1 MADIYHIWAD
11 HKQGVDSY
19 DFAKKMRK
27 FLDGLVEMGRMNSY
41 RLTRSKLGFRSM
53 DMPEF
58 HIMMEF
64 SNMQQLDNA
73 MTAILRNE
81 KNIDESHVSF
91 NQLVDKETIQHFL
104 YRDFPDQL
112 TEQPKQV
119 KIKKKLDPELEKRMY
134 GTWSVEEIVESM
146 KRNYPDIW
154 KN

>member
-11 HKQGVDSY
+11 HKEGVDSY
-19 DFAKKMRK
+19 DFANKMRK
-27 FLDGLVEMGRMNSY
+27 FLDGLVEMKKMTSY

-64 SNMQQLDNA
+64 DNMQQLDDA
-73 MTAILRNE
+73 MTSIIRNE

-104 YRDFPDQL
+104 YRDFPDD
-112 TEQPKQV
+112 TGKIVDKKQ
-119 KIKKKLDPELEKRMY
+119 KEFTI
-134 GTWSVEEIVESM
+134 EEIV
-146 KRNYPDIW
+146 KATKNIDPKIW

>member
-11 HKQGVDSY
+11 HKKGVDSY

-27 FLDGLVEMGRMNSY
+27 FLDGLVSMKRMVNY

-64 SNMQQLDNA
+64 NNMQQLDDA
-73 MTAILRNE
+73 MTSIIRNE
-81 KNIDESHVSF
+81 KSIDESHVQF
-91 NQLVDKETIQHFL
+91 NQLVDKDTIQHFL

-112 TEQPKQV
+112 TETKEPV
-119 KIKKKLDPELEKRMY
+119 KIKLSPEMQKKIKGNYTVD
-134 GTWSVEEIVESM
+134 EIVKSM
-146 KRNYPDIW
+146 KEQYPEIW

>member
-64 SNMQQLDNA
+64 SNMQQLDDA

-81 KNIDESHVSF
+81 KNIDKSHVSF

>member
-11 HKQGVDSY
+11 HKKGVDAY
-19 DFAKKMRK
+19 DFANKMRK
-27 FLDGLVEMGRMNSY
+27 FLNGLVEMGRMQNY

-53 DMPEF
+53 NMPEF

-64 SNMQQLDNA
+64 GNMQQLDDA
-73 MTAILRNE
+73 MTSILRNE

-104 YRDFPDQL
+104 YRDFQDNLNTKNVDNTQKEY
-112 TEQPKQV
+112 T
-119 KIKKKLDPELEKRMY
+119 IK
-134 GTWSVEEIVESM
+134 EIVEAT
-146 KRNYPDIW
+146 KNIDPKIW

>member
-64 SNMQQLDNA
+64 SNMQQLDDA

-146 KRNYPDIW
+146 KRNNPDIW

>member
-11 HKQGVDSY
+11 HKKGVDSY

-27 FLDGLVEMGRMNSY
+27 FLDGLVSMKRMVNY

-64 SNMQQLDNA
+64 NNMQQLDDA
-73 MTAILRNE
+73 MTSIIRNE
-81 KNIDESHVSF
+81 KSIDESHVQF

-112 TEQPKQV
+112 TETKEPV
-119 KIKKKLDPELEKRMY
+119 KIKLSPEMQKKIKGNYTVD
-134 GTWSVEEIVESM
+134 EIVKSM
-146 KRNYPDIW
+146 KEQYPEIW

>member
-11 HKQGVDSY
+11 HNKDVDAY
-19 DFAKKMRK
+19 DFANKMRK
-27 FLDGLVEMGRMNSY
+27 FLDGLVKMGKMESY

-53 DMPEF
+53 DLPEF

-64 SNMQQLDNA
+64 KNMQQLDDS
-73 MTAILRNE
+73 MTSVLRNE

-104 YRDFPDQL
+104 YRDFPDGL
-112 TEQPKQV
+112 NTKKV
-119 KIKKKLDPELEKRMY
+119 DKIKKEFTIKEVVDATKKMDPK
-134 GTWSVEEIVESM
+134 
-146 KRNYPDIW
+146 IW

>member
-64 SNMQQLDNA
+64 SNMQQLDDA

-119 KIKKKLDPELEKRMY
+119 KIKKKLYPELEKRMY

>member
-19 DFAKKMRK
+19 DFANKMRK
-27 FLDGLVEMGRMNSY
+27 FLNGLVSMGRMKSY

-53 DMPEF
+53 NMPEF

-64 SNMQQLDNA
+64 DNMQQLDDA
-73 MTAILRNE
+73 MTSINRNE
-81 KNIDESHVSF
+81 KEIDESHISF

-104 YRDFPDQL
+104 YRDFPDEL
-112 TEQPKQV
+112 TETKEQV
-119 KIKKKLDPELEKRMY
+119 KIELSPEMQKKIKGNY
-134 GTWSVEEIVESM
+134 TVEEIVKSM
-146 KRNYPDIW
+146 KEQYPEIW

>member
-11 HKQGVDSY
+11 HKKDVDSY
-19 DFAKKMRK
+19 DFANKMRK
-27 FLDGLVEMGRMNSY
+27 FLNGLVQMGRMKSY

-64 SNMQQLDNA
+64 DNMQQLDDA
-73 MTAILRNE
+73 MTSILRNE
-81 KNIDESHVSF
+81 KSIDESHVAF

-112 TEQPKQV
+112 TENIPQV
-119 KIKKKLDPELEKRMY
+119 KINKVDPELEKRMK
-134 GTWSVEEIVESM
+134 GSWTVEEIVDSM
-146 KRNYPDIW
+146 KRSYPEIW
-154 KN
+154 KK

>member
-11 HKQGVDSY
+11 HKKGVDSY

-27 FLDGLVEMGRMNSY
+27 FLDGLVSMKRMINY

-64 SNMQQLDNA
+64 NNMQQLDDA
-73 MTAILRNE
+73 MTSIIRNE
-81 KNIDESHVSF
+81 KSIDESHVQF

-112 TEQPKQV
+112 TETKEPV
-119 KIKKKLDPELEKRMY
+119 KIELSPEMQKKIKGNYTVD
-134 GTWSVEEIVESM
+134 EIVKSM
-146 KRNYPDIW
+146 KEQYPEIW